1 MTESRPELSI
11 VLPCYNEAE
20 NLPPLLERYAQVW
33 EDLPA
38 ELILVD
44 NGSTDA
50 TEAVLRRE
58 LSRYPFARTVKVEKN
73 QGYGHGIMT
82 GLRAA
87 RGEFLAFSH
96 ADQQCKPD
104 DVFAA
109 YHKLKSAPKPEMAL
123 VKGRRARRSFQSE
136 LITGGMAALASVVL
150 ATPLWDINAQPKVFH
165 HSHLA
170 RLKFPPDGFP
180 LDLYVLYQARRA
192 GVKILTV
199 PVVFAAR
206 GHGQSKWAFSF
217 LSRWRTILNMVS
229 YIFRLRFGLTE
240 SPRGPRVPR
249 IDRSHI
255 DPWRTAQPV

>member
-1 MTESRPELSI
+1 LSQRPELSI

-20 NLPPLLERYAQVW
+20 NLPPLLARYAQVW
-33 EDLPA
+33 VDLPA

-44 NGSTDA
+44 NGSTDH

-58 LSRYPFARTVKVEKN
+58 LPNYPFARTVKVEKN
-73 QGYGHGIMT
+73 RGYGHGIMT

-87 RGEFLAFSH
+87 RGEYLAFSH

-109 YHKLKSAPKPEMAL
+109 YHKLLAAPNPVKTL
-123 VKGRRARRSFQSE
+123 VKGARAQRSFQSE
-136 LITGGMAALASVVL
+136 LVTTGMAVLASTVL

-165 HSHLA
+165 RSHRD
-170 RLKFPPDGFP
+170 RLRYPPDGFP

-199 PVVFAAR
+199 PVVFGVR

-217 LSRWRTILNMVS
+217 LSRWRTMLNMAA
-229 YIFRLRFGLTE
+229 YIGRLRFGLTE
-240 SPRGPRVPR
+240 APHGPQVPS
-249 IDRSHI
+249 IDRRRV
-255 DPWRTAQPV
+255 DPWHSAQSV